1 LPETL
6 KYTEEELVMLLKSGD
21 RSAFEYLYDNYSGA
35 LNAVILKLIS
45 DRQLAEDL
53 LQEAFVRIWN
63 NFSSYDSSKGRLFTW
78 MLNITRNLTIDTM
91 RSKSFKK
98 QAKIQR
104 NEIAVTNKDNN
115 TDEIN
120 KFDALGI
127 RQKTMLLNEDQRRII
142 DMAYFEGFTQSEI
155 AQKLGIPLGTVKTRM
170 RTAILELK
178 KIVQS

>member
-1 LPETL
+1 L

-35 LNAVILKLIS
+35 LNAVILKLIN

-63 NFSSYDSSKGRLFTW
+63 NFSTYDSSKGRLFTW

-98 QAKIQR
+98 QAKIQKD
-104 NEIAVTNKDNN
+104 EIAVTNKDNN

-120 KFDALGI
+120 KFDA
-127 RQKTMLLNEDQRRII
+127 
-142 DMAYFEGFTQSEI
+142 
-155 AQKLGIPLGTVKTRM
+155 
-170 RTAILELK
+170 
-178 KIVQS
+178 